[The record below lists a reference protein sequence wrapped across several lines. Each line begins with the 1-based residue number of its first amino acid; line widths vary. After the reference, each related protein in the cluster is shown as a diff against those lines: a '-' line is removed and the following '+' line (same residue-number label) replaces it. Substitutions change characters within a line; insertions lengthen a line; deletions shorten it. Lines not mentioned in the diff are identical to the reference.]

1 MKKEMIAVSNEEK
14 IKLYRQKSIE
24 ELEEILN
31 DPNSTESDIIIASI
45 EQQHKEEEL
54 GIAEYFTTEEVMEY
68 IYEQARMVMESRT
81 RYNSDL

>member
-1 MKKEMIAVSNEEK
+1 MSNEEK

-31 DPNSTESDIIIASI
+31 DPNSTESDIVIASI

-54 GIAEYFTTEEVMEY
+54 GIAVYYTTEEVREHLFGE
-68 IYEQARMVMESRT
+68 INNAIKS
-81 RYNSDL
+81 